1 MYACSHKPAVHQCD
15 ACTGSVAGKAGAEQC
30 VAGHA
35 NAAAVAGTQSVAC
48 HETNSHA
55 EAFAAHIALST
66 RAQGVCHRELKLDT
80 TLLDGSIMMLH
91 LHVCSSHAMLKRL
104 QLMLLLM
111 QGVCHRDLK
120 LDNTLLDG
128 STPPRLKICDFGF
141 SKSEWFDSQPKSMV
155 GTRNYFAPE
164 ARSQPGTSE

>member
-1 MYACSHKPAVHQCD
+1 MWLVTKGLSATNPTNHAQASA
-15 ACTGSVAGKAGAEQC
+15 ANVAL
-30 VAGHA
+30 
-35 NAAAVAGTQSVAC
+35 N
-48 HETNSHA
+48 
-55 EAFAAHIALST
+55 T
-66 RAQGVCHRELKLDT
+66 RAQGVCHRDLTQDN
-80 TLLDGSIMMLH
+80 TLLDGSIMKLH
-91 LHVCSSHAMLKRL
+91 LHVCSSHAMLRRL
-104 QLMLLLM
+104 QLMLLSM

-164 ARSQPGTSE
+164 VHSQPGMCRVKHGVV

>member
-1 MYACSHKPAVHQCD
+1 MPRHLQPTLPLNDVRRAHVTATSETCHAQAPAVD
-15 ACTGSVAGKAGAEQC
+15 AASE
-30 VAGHA
+30 H
-35 NAAAVAGTQSVAC
+35 
-48 HETNSHA
+48 
-55 EAFAAHIALST
+55 
-66 RAQGVCHRELKLDT
+66 RA
-80 TLLDGSIMMLH
+80 
-91 LHVCSSHAMLKRL
+91 
-104 QLMLLLM
+104 

-164 ARSQPGTSE
+164 VPSFSWLLFAFLFVQAVDNNSQAGAEQCSCSYTLLEE

>member
-1 MYACSHKPAVHQCD
+1 M
-15 ACTGSVAGKAGAEQC
+15 
-30 VAGHA
+30 
-35 NAAAVAGTQSVAC
+35 
-48 HETNSHA
+48 
-55 EAFAAHIALST
+55 AAHA
-66 RAQGVCHRELKLDT
+66 DT
-80 TLLDGSIMMLH
+80 VM
-91 LHVCSSHAMLKRL
+91 HV
-104 QLMLLLM
+104 

-164 ARSQPGTSE
+164 VHSHTGVCRFEYGDL